1 MKTEVV
7 KYTTNEAEIAK
18 MSAIYMELTVKGLDD
33 TEGLEAVHSARMTIV
48 KHRTGIDKLR
58 KATNADAQTFI
69 KTNNANAKKLLELM
83 APIEEHLKTEEE
95 KITKEKERIKAEEE
109 RLEKIKTDGRVT
121 SLFTVGVNIP
131 YLEAAMLSDEEY
143 TAWLDIATNDY
154 NTERLRLQEEQKT
167 SDEAAAKL
175 AADQA
180 EIARIQKEQ
189 EDKAEAQAEAEKAIE
204 IKLKAIEDEKKAA
217 IERLEREE
225 FEKKAIEK
233 AIIQAK
239 KDAAEAEKIRVSK
252 EKAYL
257 KAKELRLKT
266 ARLDVLEKIGFKY
279 KFNDLGIMPDKQYT
293 ELYKKH
299 QAVWDIEQK
308 ALLVKKIEQERKEK
322 EKAEAAEMA
331 WLEAFKPDKELL
343 LDFANR
349 IIEIKHP
356 VFENIQCQ
364 NIADNARVE
373 LLRISNNVIKQV
385 KEV

>member
-7 KYTTNEAEIAK
+7 KYTTNSAEIAK
-18 MSAIYMELTVKGLDD
+18 MSAIYLNLTITDIENKDEFD
-33 TEGLEAVHSARMTIV
+33 AVHSAKMIMVT
-48 KHRTGIDKLR
+48 HRTDTDKLR
-58 KATNADAQTFI
+58 KKANANAQEFI
-69 KTNNANAKKLLELM
+69 KTNNKNAANLVALM
-83 APIEEHLKTEEE
+83 KPIEDHLVVEE
-95 KITKEKERIKAEEE
+95 KKVTDEQKRIKAEEE

-121 SLFTVGVNIP
+121 ALFAVGVNIP

-167 SDEAAAKL
+167 RDEAAAKL

-180 EIARIQKEQ
+180 EIARIQAKQ
-189 EDKAEAQAEAEKAIE
+189 EANAKAQAEAEKAIE

-217 IERLEREE
+217 IERLERI
-225 FEKKAIEK
+225 KK

-252 EKAYL
+252 EKA
-257 KAKELRLKT
+257 
-266 ARLDVLEKIGFKY
+266 
-279 KFNDLGIMPDKQYT
+279 
-293 ELYKKH
+293 
-299 QAVWDIEQK
+299 
-308 ALLVKKIEQERKEK
+308 
-322 EKAEAAEMA
+322 EAAEMVR
-331 WLEAFKPDKELL
+331 LEALKPDKELL
-343 LDFANR
+343 VDFANR

-373 LLRISNNVIKQV
+373 LLRISNDVIKQV
-385 KEV
+385 KEI